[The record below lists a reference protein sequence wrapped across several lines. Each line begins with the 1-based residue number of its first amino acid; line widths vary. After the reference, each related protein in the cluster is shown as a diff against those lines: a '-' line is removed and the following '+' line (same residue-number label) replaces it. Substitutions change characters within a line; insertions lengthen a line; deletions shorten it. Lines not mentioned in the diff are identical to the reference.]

1 MKITIYK
8 GFNAEFFSGLN
19 EKPLTTFTNTEKLDP
34 LFLVKKIRKI
44 KLALLDWL
52 EENDGDVYITYEEFS
67 FIQNDV
73 ISEKENS
80 GLEIEFVQNN
90 YFPSLYPLNFTLDE
104 KVFEEIE
111 NENASI
117 EYSPEAKAVMAVF
130 EFVTKIGDRYYG
142 SYCNIEET
150 QIDIGK
156 TRKYYKGANIVSD
169 SNLVEDAV
177 HFVSD
182 DAANYIEFLQQIEK
196 SKPQVIGFRPRDT
209 VSARQI
215 IDSLL
220 VYAALNN
227 VKVIKTKQ
235 LTQQE
240 ATLNEEIL
248 KIMKEVYGYTEFRS
262 LRFYTDPANSN
273 ETHEVSQGTL
283 VSEMVDQA
291 EKAIA
296 KQDFND
302 IFITA
307 PTGSGKSLIFQLPAM
322 YIGKKHQ
329 KLTIVI
335 EPVKALMKDQKDI
348 LNSKGYFRVEFLNG
362 DLTPGEKDIAFK
374 RIKDGEVDLLYLSPE
389 TLLSYSID
397 KLIGDRDIGLVI
409 VDEAHIVTTWGR
421 GFRPD
426 YWYLGSYIRRLR
438 FGTTKKGRHT
448 GKVYNFPIC
457 AFTATAVYGPEG
469 TIDEIENSLTMDHGA
484 IEHIGYV
491 KRDNIQFRIT
501 VRESQHVKKGEYLKA
516 KSEDFSKELHRV
528 IQQGEKEIVYFPYAT
543 DIRSALYG
551 GENFGNL
558 IDDIAS
564 KVGVYTGANVFGYL
578 GGAFTDA
585 KNADFEDFRVGKKP
599 IMLAT
604 KAFGMGVDVND
615 VNCVYHWAPSGNLQ
629 DYVQEIGRAARKLKV
644 GIAAIDFYQNDMSY
658 MRTLFGMSAIR
669 DWQMEKVIAGIYDAY
684 KSNGSKPNFLISPDS
699 FTYIFSGDSD
709 DEGALNKLKT
719 CLLMIEKDFLAR
731 YPHPVLISRPRPI
744 FTKAFVCL
752 NDDKK
757 DEVLNG
763 KYGKYFKFV
772 APGRKGVT
780 VVYPNGRTE
789 KIWDNGDIYELDLQ
803 TIWEKE
809 YYDMSFPAFKYCFFT
824 PFSEQQLKPD
834 EKKKIMPE
842 IEGAIAPRIQIDV
855 ESKGEET
862 LSEIYQRAFDDLDK
876 ISALI
881 KKHFGVNKHFTTAQ
895 FTELLRKEGFGKMK
909 ALNIAN
915 SVLDLVDPTHVYIKF
930 SKGEYHITNGNFA
943 KYFRAILMQGPV
955 KYFPTVHQGMY
966 QTYMSQATTAKRP
979 GGLPHGGFIP
989 QAIDAG
995 LKFLAIM
1002 EYINYTVV
1010 GGKEPQ
1016 IFIRLNSPEKLR
1028 LISEH
1033 KMVPPYKNRYISEAQ
1048 RRHEDDVAILSYFF
1062 QHDQMTNDERWT
1074 YIEDYFLGRDI
1085 FEKYI
1090 NAGQTNQGQVTISV
1104 KPLVKY
1110 IDVTKSNQ
1118 APASWSDA
1126 KDDFDASFIAAM
1138 IKHGIPMAKYE
1149 LTEFL
1154 DKALPIDQRKAGV
1167 VLEPAMLSWPDKNV
1181 VVFDDSVGRVT
1192 VNMAT
1197 RCGWRIYYLS
1207 KIDFEKLKGDLA

>member
-1 MKITIYK
+1 MKIIVYK
-8 GFNAEFFSGLN
+8 GFGAEFLSGLN
-19 EKPLTTFTNTEKLDP
+19 EKPLTAFTNAEKLDP
-34 LFLVKKIRKI
+34 LFLAGKTRKM
-44 KLALLDWL
+44 KLALYGWL
-52 EENDGDVYITYEEFS
+52 EQNDCDAYITYEEFS
-67 FIQNDV
+67 LIQNDI
-73 ISEKENS
+73 ISEKES
-80 GLEIEFVQNN
+80 GNLDIEFVQNN
-90 YFPSLYPLNFTLDE
+90 YFPSLYPLNFVLDE

-111 NENASI
+111 SENTSI
-117 EYSPEAKAVMAVF
+117 DYSAEAKAVMAVF
-130 EFVTKIGDRYYG
+130 ESVVKVGDRYYG

-150 QIDIGK
+150 QIGIGK
-156 TRKYYKGANIVSD
+156 IKKYYKGINISKD
-169 SNLVEDAV
+169 QNLIEDAV
-177 HFVSD
+177 YFVTD
-182 DAANYIEFLQQIEK
+182 DATSYIEFLQQIEK
-196 SKPQVIGFRPRDT
+196 AKPQVIGFRPRET
-209 VSARQI
+209 VSGRNI
-215 IDSLL
+215 VDSLL
-220 VYAALNN
+220 VFAALNN
-227 VKVIKTKQ
+227 VKVIKTRQ
-235 LTQQE
+235 LTKQE

-248 KIMKEVYGYTEFRS
+248 EIMKEVYGYTEFRN
-262 LRFYTDPANSN
+262 LRFYSDPANGN
-273 ETHEVSQGTL
+273 ETNEVSQGTL
-283 VSEMVDQA
+283 VSEMVNQA

-335 EPVKALMKDQKDI
+335 EPVKALMKDQKDF

-374 RIKDGEVDLLYLSPE
+374 RIKNGEVDLLYLSPE

-397 KLIGDRDIGLVI
+397 KLIGDRDIGLII

-438 FGTTKKGRHT
+438 FGTTKKGRYT

-469 TIDEIENSLTMDHGA
+469 TIDEIENSLNMDHGA

-491 KRDNIQFRIT
+491 KRDNINFRIT
-501 VRESQHVKKGEYLKA
+501 VKESHHIKKGEYLKA
-516 KSEDFSKELHRV
+516 KAEDFSKELHRV
-528 IQQGEKEIVYFPYAT
+528 VQQGEKEIVYFPYAT
-543 DIRSALYG
+543 DIRSAIYG
-551 GENFGNL
+551 GENFDNL
-558 IDDIAS
+558 IDDIVS
-564 KVGVYTGANVFGYL
+564 KVGVYTGSNVFGYL
-578 GGAFTDA
+578 NGAFADA
-585 KNADFEDFRVGKKP
+585 KNADFEDFRLGKKQ

-629 DYVQEIGRAARKLKV
+629 DYVQEIGRAARALKS
-644 GIAAIDFYQNDMSY
+644 GTAAIDFYQNDMSY
-658 MRTLFGMSAIR
+658 MRALFGMSAIR

-684 KSNGSKPNFLISPDS
+684 KGNGSKPNFLISPDS

-763 KYGKYFKFV
+763 KYGKYFKFI
-772 APGRKGVT
+772 AAGRKGLVVT
-780 VVYPNGRTE
+780 HPNGRTE
-789 KIWDNGDIYELDLQ
+789 KIWDVGDIYELDLQ

-809 YYDMSFPAFKYCFFT
+809 YCDMSFPAFKYCFFT

-842 IEGAIAPRIQIDV
+842 IECAIAPRIQIDV

-862 LSEIYQRAFDDLDK
+862 ISDIYQRASDDLDK
-876 ISALI
+876 ISDLI
-881 KKHFGVNKHFTTAQ
+881 KKNFGVNKHFTTAQ

-930 SKGEYHITNGNFA
+930 SNGEYHITNGNFA
-943 KYFRAILMQGPV
+943 KYFRTILKQGPLQF
-955 KYFPTVHQGMY
+955 FPTVHERAY
-966 QTYMSQATTAKRP
+966 QTYMSPATTARRLGELP
-979 GGLPHGGFIP
+979 RGGYVP
-989 QAIDAG
+989 QALDAG

-1002 EYINYTVV
+1002 EYINYTVI

-1028 LISEH
+1028 LIIEH

-1062 QHDQMTNDERWT
+1062 QNGQMTDDERWT
-1074 YIEDYFLGRDI
+1074 YIEDYFLGRDV

-1090 NAGQTNQGQVTISV
+1090 NAGQTSQGQITIPV
-1104 KPLVKY
+1104 KSLVKY
-1110 IDVTKSNQ
+1110 IDVTKSNK
-1118 APASWSDA
+1118 APASWLDA
-1126 KDDFDASFIAAM
+1126 SDDFDASFIAAM
-1138 IKHGIPMAKYE
+1138 IKHGIPMADYE

-1154 DKALPIDQRKAGV
+1154 DKTLPIDQRKAGII
-1167 VLEPAMLSWPDKNV
+1167 LEPAMLSWPDKNV

-1192 VNMAT
+1192 VNAAT
-1197 RCGWRIYYLS
+1197 RCGWKIYYLS
-1207 KIDFEKLKGDLA
+1207 KIDFEKLKEDLA